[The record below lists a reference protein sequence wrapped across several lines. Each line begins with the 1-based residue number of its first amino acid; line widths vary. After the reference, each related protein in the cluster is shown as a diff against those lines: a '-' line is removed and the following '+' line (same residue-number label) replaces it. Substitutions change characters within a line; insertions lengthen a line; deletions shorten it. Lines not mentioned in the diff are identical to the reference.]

1 MGKFDNRLAQLVDQ
15 PIITRLEGQGGVLA
29 LTSKELWFVGD
40 DQEKN
45 APLVSIRR
53 IAKADGGVIAVSGDT
68 GPMIQIPLRT
78 FQIDELKLFLESIK
92 GHVAKAKTIAESSMH
107 APPRAPEPEPIRMPE
122 PEPMPSMSSRA
133 AVAEPAPFSAHS
145 AKVVEPAPMAPDS
158 YEPPLK
164 NPSLLEAPANPSLAD
179 TPSRQEPPPFIST
192 ASTIEAKIRNT
203 LWDRK
208 EDPVPVDDPINS
220 STQVWEEEPLP
231 PAPTPV
237 PEAQEPVVPL
247 QSLNTRQRSGRG
259 WSLPLK
265 LMSALSLIATVIYF
279 IMKPLDDFPVAFGL
293 GVLGLGLAMMQWR
306 LSELD

>member
-1 MGKFDNRLAQLVDQ
+1 MGKFDNRLSQLVDQ

-29 LTSKELWFVGD
+29 LTSKELWFVSE

-45 APLVSIRR
+45 APLVNIRR
-53 IAKADGGVIAVSGDT
+53 IAKADGGVIAVSGDA

-92 GHVAKAKTIAESSMH
+92 GHVAKAKTIAESAMH
-107 APPRAPEPEPIRMPE
+107 APAPDPDPIRMPE
-122 PEPMPSMSSRA
+122 PEPMRDSMPSLSGRA
-133 AVAEPAPFSAHS
+133 AVAEPAPF
-145 AKVVEPAPMAPDS
+145 KVVEPEPAHFSEPEP
-158 YEPPLK
+158 YEPPIK
-164 NPSLLEAPANPSLAD
+164 DPSIIEPL
-179 TPSRQEPPPFIST
+179 RQEPPPFIST

-208 EDPVPVDDPINS
+208 EDPVPMDDPSPS
-220 STQVWEEEPLP
+220 SSQVWEEEPLP

-247 QSLNTRQRSGRG
+247 QSLQTRSRARSG

-265 LMSALSLIATVIYF
+265 LMSALTLIVTITYLVS
-279 IMKPLDDFPVAFGL
+279 KPSDDILVSFGL
-293 GVLGLGLAMMQWR
+293 GVLGVGLAMMQWR
-306 LSELD
+306 MSELD